1 MTRHSH
7 SQGLDLLRPRRVELR
22 LPVDPPPLQPL
33 WRLLLPTGIAGFALV
48 IAVMG
53 LQVSKQ
59 MREQSLQ
66 AELAGLQPLEQQ
78 ITRLRARLKST
89 DGQLKALEKGT
100 TSIASQLVSIRSG
113 SAFLEQLKRTTPL
126 DLRIQSVTVQ
136 PSKVIVQGLAQA
148 NARGN
153 GLHQINAFMLN
164 LNDLPAV
171 PEEGA
176 QLQKANKES
185 AQVVAFTL
193 DVRVDPAVKPTSEQ
207 LIELGSVGLA
217 RRLMLLEKLE
227 IPL

>member
-1 MTRHSH
+1 MTRHSYSH
-7 SQGLDLLRPRRVELR
+7 GLDLLRPRRVELG
-22 LPVDPPPLQPL
+22 LPVNPPPLLPL
-33 WRLLLPTGIAGFALV
+33 WRLLLPTGIAAFALV
-48 IAVMG
+48 IVVVG
-53 LQVSKQ
+53 LQVLRQ

-78 ITRLRARLKST
+78 ITQLRSRLKST
-89 DGQLKALEKGT
+89 DVQLKALEKDTAG
-100 TSIASQLVSIRSG
+100 IASQLVSIRSG

-136 PSKVIVQGLAQA
+136 PSRVMVQGLAQS
-148 NARGN
+148 NASGD
-153 GLHQINAFMLN
+153 GLHHVNAFMLN

-185 AQVVAFTL
+185 EQIVAFTL
-193 DVRVDPAVKPTSEQ
+193 DVRVDPAVKPTSDQ
-207 LIELGSVGLA
+207 LIELGSVGMA

-227 IPL
+227 MPL

>member
-7 SQGLDLLRPRRVELR
+7 SYGLDLLRPRRVELG
-22 LPVDPPPLQPL
+22 LPVNPPPLLPL
-33 WRLLLPTGIAGFALV
+33 WRLLLPTGIAAFALV
-48 IAVMG
+48 IVVLG
-53 LQVSKQ
+53 LQVLRQ

-78 ITRLRARLKST
+78 ITQLRSRLKST
-89 DGQLKALEKGT
+89 DVQLKALEKDTAG
-100 TSIASQLVSIRSG
+100 IASQLVSIRSG

-136 PSKVIVQGLAQA
+136 PSRVMVQGLAQS
-148 NARGN
+148 NASGD
-153 GLHQINAFMLN
+153 GLHHVNAFMLN

-185 AQVVAFTL
+185 EQIVAFTL

-207 LIELGSVGLA
+207 LIELGSVGMA

-227 IPL
+227 MPL

>member
-1 MTRHSH
+1 MTRQSH
-7 SQGLDLLRPRRVELR
+7 SQGLDLLRPRRVELG
-22 LPVDPPPLQPL
+22 LPVDPPPLRPL

-53 LQVSKQ
+53 LQISNQ
-59 MREQSLQ
+59 MREKSLQ
-66 AELAGLQPLEQQ
+66 AELAGMKLLEQQ
-78 ITRLRARLKST
+78 ITRLRSRLKST
-89 DGQLKALEKGT
+89 DVQLKALENDTAG
-100 TSIASQLVSIRSG
+100 IVSQLVSIRSG
-113 SAFLEQLKRTTPL
+113 SAFLEQLKRTTPE

-136 PSKVIVQGLAQA
+136 SSKVIVQGLAQA
-148 NARGN
+148 NARGD
-153 GLHQINAFMLN
+153 GLHHINAFMLN

-185 AQVVAFTL
+185 EQIVAFTL